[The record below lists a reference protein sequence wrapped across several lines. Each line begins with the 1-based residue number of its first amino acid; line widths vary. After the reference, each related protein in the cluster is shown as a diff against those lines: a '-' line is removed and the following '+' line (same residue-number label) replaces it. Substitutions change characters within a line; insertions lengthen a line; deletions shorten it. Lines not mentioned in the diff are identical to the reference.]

1 MERETTTRT
10 DKSQDREPKDSISAR
25 VSRLFPADELG
36 IPLSIYI
43 PGEYRSEDGKL
54 DKSRYGLD
62 RHHRFAPKKL
72 LIHKQGEIGKVL
84 RYSCL
89 QVVPKELHARF
100 NSRYDKPLLP
110 ETRAAKFG
118 ALLLS
123 IARYLP
129 AEAIDVSGDSPL
141 KRELTD
147 NERQLIWANNELRP
161 EQGSKVQREILQY
174 VAKQDINGVDES
186 LIEEFLTTPN
196 NILRIER
203 GKQLFRIAAEVAVEP
218 VEQAYIDAWESKL
231 LPRQDI
237 RTEPVR
243 LFDLTQARAVPKSP
257 ERFIIR
263 HVVKDKYALERTLN
277 LLQDSLSS
285 RLAA

>member
-1 MERETTTRT
+1 MESLQKQKQEEKRRN
-10 DKSQDREPKDSISAR
+10 
-25 VSRLFPADELG
+25 RLFPADELD

-43 PGEYRSEDGKL
+43 PAKYRDGEGKL
-54 DKSRYGLD
+54 DRSRYGVD

-89 QVVPKELHARF
+89 QIVPKELHSRF
-100 NSRYDKPLLP
+100 NSSYEKPLLP

-129 AEAIDVSGDSPL
+129 AEAIDVSGDSPQ
-141 KRELTD
+141 RIELTD
-147 NERQLIWANNELRP
+147 DERQLIWSNNELRP

-186 LIEEFLTTPN
+186 LVEEFLTTPDN
-196 NILRIER
+196 GLRVER

-218 VEQAYIDAWESKL
+218 VMQAYIDAWESKL
-231 LPRQDI
+231 LPRHDI
-237 RTEPVR
+237 RAEPVR

-277 LLQDSLSS
+277 LLQDSLLS
-285 RLAA
+285 RTAA

>member
-1 MERETTTRT
+1 MA
-10 DKSQDREPKDSISAR
+10 PPAR
-25 VSRLFPADELG
+25 SSRLFPADELG

-43 PGEYRSEDGKL
+43 PAIYRDAEGRL
-54 DKSRYGLD
+54 DRSRYGVD

-89 QVVPKELHARF
+89 QMVPKELHARF

-129 AEAIDVSGDSPL
+129 AEAIDVSGDSAEE
-141 KRELTD
+141 RELTD
-147 NERQLIWANNELRP
+147 IERQLIWANNELRP

-186 LIEEFLTTPN
+186 LVEEFLTTPN
-196 NILRIER
+196 NALRIER

-257 ERFIIR
+257 ERFIMR
-263 HVVKDKYALERTLN
+263 HVVKDRYALERTLN